1 MARIKNSCHIFIFG
15 QSERNEDLFSF
26 PSVPRKYLSILILFL
41 TVGLLAPL
49 GAMGSQ
55 ASLFIS
61 PSSKSYVV
69 GQSFTVVLNLS
80 ADLAVNAVE
89 GSLVYPTDKLEALS
103 VSKAGSIV
111 SLWVN
116 EPVISKNSG
125 SVYFAGVILNPG
137 YKGSGAKILSVN
149 FRVKSPGD
157 ASVTV
162 ANGSALANDGYGTQ
176 ILSSISEGRYKL
188 EPKIIAPEPPAPP
201 LLAPVELPPPTVLKL
216 SSPTHPDQDKWYA
229 NNSPRLEWVLPLG
242 AEGTSFVLDNL
253 PSTVPNTKSDG
264 VLIFYK
270 AEDLKSG
277 IWYFHARVLKNNKW
291 GETAHFRLK
300 IDADPP
306 EEFKID
312 FFDEEETFNL
322 QPKIFFGAKDKLSG
336 LDRYILKIDGG
347 DDFVLLAEAGEKPFL
362 LPKQP
367 YGRVSLTVRAY
378 DAAGNFFSA
387 SGSIKIVP
395 RWVKLAGAVIES
407 ASFLI
412 IVGLLTIISVV
423 LLAVIIIFYF
433 KRRKKNR
440 R

>member
-1 MARIKNSCHIFIFG
+1 MASIKNKCRIF
-15 QSERNEDLFSF
+15 SL
-26 PSVPRKYLSILILFL
+26 VLFL
-41 TVGLLAPL
+41 TGGFLAPPRTL
-49 GAMGSQ
+49 AAQ

-61 PSSKSYVV
+61 PSAKSYVV
-69 GQSFTVVLNLS
+69 GQTFTVSLNIS

-89 GSLVYPTDKLEALS
+89 GNLVYPTDKLEALS
-103 VSKAGSIV
+103 VSKAGSII

-116 EPVISKNSG
+116 EPVMSKNFG
-125 SVYFAGVILNPG
+125 NVYFAGVILNPG
-137 YKGSGAKILSVN
+137 YKGRGAKILSVN
-149 FRVKSPGD
+149 FRVKAAGE
-157 ASVTV
+157 ALVTV

-176 ILSSISEGRYKL
+176 ILSTISGGRYKL
-188 EPKIIAPEPPAPP
+188 ESKITAPPA
-201 LLAPVELPPPTVLKL
+201 LAPIDLPSPAALQL
-216 SSPTHPDQDKWYA
+216 FSPTHPDQDKWYA
-229 NNSPRLEWVLPLG
+229 NNSPRFGWVLPSG
-242 AEGTSFVLDNL
+242 AEGISFVLDNL

-264 VLIFYK
+264 VLIFYR
-270 AEDLKSG
+270 AENLKSD

-291 GETAHFRLK
+291 SETAHFRLK
-300 IDADPP
+300 IDVDPP

-312 FFDEEETFNL
+312 FFDEEETFNTK
-322 QPKIFFGAKDKLSG
+322 PKIFFGASDRLSG
-336 LDRYILKIDGG
+336 IDHYVLKIDDG
-347 DDFVLLAEAGEKPFL
+347 DEFVLSASAGAKPFL

-367 YGRVSLTVRAY
+367 YGRVNLTIKAY

-412 IVGLLTIISVV
+412 IVGLLTTISVV

>member
-1 MARIKNSCHIFIFG
+1 MRVSIVSIKSMRC
-15 QSERNEDLFSF
+15 
-26 PSVPRKYLSILILFL
+26 ILILFL

-49 GAMGSQ
+49 KMLAAQ

-69 GQSFTVVLNLS
+69 GQTFTVSLNLS

-103 VSKAGSIV
+103 VSKANSIV

-176 ILSSISEGRYKL
+176 ILSSISEGRYRL
-188 EPKIIAPEPPAPP
+188 EPKIIAPAPPALP
-201 LLAPVELPPPTVLKL
+201 LPAPAELPPPTALKL
-216 SSPTHPDQDKWYA
+216 FSPTHPDQDKWYA
-229 NNSPRLEWVLPLG
+229 NDSPRLEWVLPLG
-242 AEGTSFVLDNL
+242 AEGISFVLDNL
-253 PSTVPNTKSDG
+253 PSTIPNTKLDG

-270 AEDLKSG
+270 AENLESG

-291 GETAHFRLK
+291 SEAAHFRLK

-312 FFDEEETFNL
+312 FFDEEETSNI
-322 QPKIFFGAKDKLSG
+322 QPKIFFGAKDLLSG
-336 LDRYILKIDGG
+336 IDYYVLKIDDG
-347 DDFVLLAEAGEKPFL
+347 DEFVLPAAVGEKPFL

-367 YGRVSLTVRAY
+367 YGKVNLNVKAY

-395 RWVKLAGAVIES
+395 RWAKLAGALFES
-407 ASFLI
+407 ALFLI
-412 IVGLLTIISVV
+412 VVSLLTITSAV
-423 LLAVIIIFYF
+423 LLVIVIIYYLKHRRR
-433 KRRKKNR
+433 KRR
-440 R
+440 